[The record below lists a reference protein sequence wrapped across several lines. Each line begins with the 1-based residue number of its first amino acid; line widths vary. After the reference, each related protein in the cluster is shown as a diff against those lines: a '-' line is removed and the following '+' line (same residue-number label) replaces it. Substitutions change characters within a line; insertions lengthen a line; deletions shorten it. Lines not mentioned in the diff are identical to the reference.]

1 MEQQRSGIPGFGPSG
16 AAPSS
21 ASPTPPHEWGGK
33 AHLPVNGEEG
43 ELGLGLLH
51 ATETAALACAG
62 LLGKGD
68 ADAVSDAAGEAM
80 RKALEASGVT
90 GTVVLSPRPQAHL
103 PNGAVIGGGDR
114 KVDLGVYPVEG
125 ASQVARGHV
134 NAVSLLV
141 AVEPGG
147 FASLPAVAQMEKFV
161 AGPRARGAIDLD
173 DPVADNLR
181 RIAFAHDLR
190 VQDLTVAILER
201 PRHQELIADV
211 AAAGARIRILEE
223 GDFASAVMAA
233 IGGTGIDAAIGIG
246 DLHAT
251 LIAACAVRCLGG
263 EFLARLMPRND
274 DERRLTGEKGS
285 HVYGLAELAPVADV
299 AVAITGVSGGPLLP
313 GVAFGSGFAETS
325 SLVMSSRQATVRRV
339 TTRHHLA

>member
-1 MEQQRSGIPGFGPSG
+1 MEQQRSGIPSFQ
-16 AAPSS
+16 ARD
-21 ASPTPPHEWGGK
+21 
-33 AHLPVNGEEG
+33 
-43 ELGLGLLH
+43 ELGLTLLH
-51 ATETAALACAG
+51 ATEAAALACAG

-68 ADAVSDAAGEAM
+68 AEAVSDAAGAAM
-80 RKALEASGVT
+80 RKALEELGVT
-90 GTVVLSPRPQAHL
+90 GRVVLSPRPQAHL
-103 PNGAVIGGGDR
+103 PHGAVIGGDGR

-125 ASQVARGHV
+125 ASQVARGHI
-134 NAVSLLV
+134 NALSLVV

-181 RIAFAHDLR
+181 RIAFAYDVR

-211 AAAGARIRILEE
+211 AAAGARIRTLEE

-233 IGGTGIDAAIGIG
+233 IPGTGIDAAVGIG

-251 LIAACAVRCLGG
+251 LVAASAVRCLGG
-263 EFLARLMPRND
+263 EFGARLMPRND
-274 DERRLTGEKGS
+274 DERALVGDRAS
-285 HVYGLAELAPVADV
+285 HVYGLAELAPARDV
-299 AVAITGVSGGPLLP
+299 AVAITGVTGGPLLP
-313 GVAFGSGFAETS
+313 GVTFGSGFGETS
-325 SLVMSSRQATVRRV
+325 SLVISSRQGTVRRI
-339 TTRHHLA
+339 TTRHQLV

>member
-1 MEQQRSGIPGFGPSG
+1 MEQQRSGIPSF
-16 AAPSS
+16 
-21 ASPTPPHEWGGK
+21 E
-33 AHLPVNGEEG
+33 VRG
-43 ELGLGLLH
+43 ELGLGLLS
-51 ATETAALACAG
+51 ATEAAALACTG

-103 PNGAVIGGGDR
+103 PHGAVIGGGDR

-263 EFLARLMPRND
+263 EFVARLMPRND
-274 DERRLTGEKGS
+274 EERKLAGEKGS
-285 HVYGLAELAPVADV
+285 HVYGLAELAPAADV
-299 AVAITGVSGGPLLP
+299 AVAITGVTGGPLLP
-313 GVAFGSGFAETS
+313 GVAFGSGFTETS
-325 SLVMSSRQATVRRV
+325 SLVLSSRQATVRRV
-339 TTRHHLA
+339 TTRHHLV